1 MVAVTSKCSVIYS
14 KTTSDNKKLTIS
26 SSSIQM
32 STFLFIILFGFL
44 LKAYT
49 SLHLTNK
56 ILFYFPQKKSRFVQI
71 FTILVMLQCLY
82 EQKKSYYFNFLR
94 CDMYIFHFGMQK
106 TFWVK
111 LENLLKVLS
120 LKKKGTTAKNI

>member
-1 MVAVTSKCSVIYS
+1 
-14 KTTSDNKKLTIS
+14 
-26 SSSIQM
+26 M
-32 STFLFIILFGFL
+32 STFLFIIVLGFL
-44 LKAYT
+44 SKAYT
-49 SLHLTNK
+49 SLHLTNN

-82 EQKKSYYFNFLR
+82 EQKNNNILTF
-94 CDMYIFHFGMQK
+94 CGVTCMYIFHFGMQK

>member
-1 MVAVTSKCSVIYS
+1 
-14 KTTSDNKKLTIS
+14 
-26 SSSIQM
+26 M

-82 EQKKSYYFNFLR
+82 EQKNNNILTF
-94 CDMYIFHFGMQK
+94 CGVTCMYIFHFGMQK

-120 LKKKGTTAKNI
+120 QKKKRQQLLKIYNFLSIFRKSCFWKRKCFILVI